1 MARARSRGGQS
12 AVDALRVAYDEAPY
26 ESYAHPQSA
35 PGQLAAVAWAFG
47 LDPPGVARA
56 RVLEIG
62 CAAAG
67 NLIPFA
73 ATHPLARTVGIDLSQ
88 VHIDQGRR
96 RVRALGLD
104 NVELMHGDIA
114 HLDLAAVGSSTSSS
128 VMGCTAGCQTRC
140 RTRSWLACGQLLSPA
155 AVAYVGYNTYPGW
168 KAKEIVRD
176 AMLLSAGDSATI
188 DEKVRR
194 ARRWSTSFR
203 RWPNPTACWPR
214 H

>member
-1 MARARSRGGQS
+1 
-12 AVDALRVAYDEAPY
+12 
-26 ESYAHPQSA
+26 
-35 PGQLAAVAWAFG
+35 
-47 LDPPGVARA
+47 LDPRDVTRA

-104 NVELMHGDIA
+104 NVELMHGDVA
-114 HLDLAAVGSSTSSS
+114 HLDLAAVGQFDFIICHG
-128 VMGCTAGCQTRC
+128 VY
-140 RTRSWLACGQLLSPA
+140 SWVPDEVQDAILAACGQLLSPA
-155 AVAYVGYNTYPGW
+155 GVAYVGYNTYPGW

-194 ARRWSTSFR
+194 AQHGRLPSEGGPTRQRAGQGTKRLSADGHHSRRLLPSARGTGAIQR
-203 RWPNPTACWPR
+203 AVLLPR
-214 H
+214 LR